1 MSCGVRAGDKVIRE
15 QRLLETT
22 NSAQREEEQIC
33 RGREGPFKEEG
44 GEGERRR
51 KRERK

>member
-1 MSCGVRAGDKVIRE
+1 MSCGVRAGNKVIRE

-22 NSAQREEEQIC
+22 NSAHREEGQIC
-33 RGREGPFKEEG
+33 RGREGPFTEEG
-44 GEGERRR
+44 GEGERR